1 MIGAFP
7 PSPKAFQRL
16 EDGFPKARRR
26 AARDHFD
33 WLGLES
39 AAFASWAANM
49 GLFKH
54 KGKARARVFDIQVA
68 CLTLWSNEGPLL
80 VEWRRGKSKGGVTAV
95 AEPSQRPGK
104 SITKYTFNETLSI
117 EATLYEVRPAAQAGG
132 YISPVL
138 RSWAIMGA
146 PLSSHPS
153 RQEADP
159 LRHCSPPRATSAR
172 SSSCWCSAPAVRAP
186 RWAASP

>member
-1 MIGAFP
+1 MYDRCIPAFA
-7 PSPKAFQRL
+7 K
-16 EDGFPKARRR
+16 GFPKARRRLSKGSKMLLEITLR

-54 KGKARARVFDIQVA
+54 KGKARARVFDIQIA

-95 AEPSQRPGK
+95 AEPGH
-104 SITKYTFNETLSI
+104 
-117 EATLYEVRPAAQAGG
+117 
-132 YISPVL
+132 PVTD
-138 RSWAIMGA
+138 RG
-146 PLSSHPS
+146 
-153 RQEADP
+153 
-159 LRHCSPPRATSAR
+159 
-172 SSSCWCSAPAVRAP
+172 
-186 RWAASP
+186 